1 MPRTPEQKKDAV
13 RRHRQRRKMESQRYR
28 VMMKMISIYLYTISR
43 REPKPGDV
51 FDLID
56 LIEKLCVIGGA
67 DPDLLHKAEALKY
80 KYQQGTP
87 AGEAGVEEEKSTT
100 NG

>member
-1 MPRTPEQKKDAV
+1 MPRTPEQKREAV
-13 RRHRQRRKMESQRYR
+13 RRYRQRRKMESERYR

-51 FDLID
+51 FDLI
-56 LIEKLCVIGGA
+56 EKLCIAGGA

-87 AGEAGVEEEKSTT
+87 ASPAGVEERKEAIT
-100 NG
+100 

>member
-1 MPRTPEQKKDAV
+1 MPRTPEQKREAV
-13 RRHRQRRKMESQRYR
+13 RRHRQRRKIESERYR

-43 REPKPGDV
+43 REPRPGDV
-51 FDLID
+51 FDLI
-56 LIEKLCVIGGA
+56 EKLCVVGGNQ
-67 DPDLLHKAEALKY
+67 DLLQKVKALKS

-87 AGEAGVEEEKSTT
+87 ADEAGVEEEKSTT

>member
-1 MPRTPEQKKDAV
+1 MPRTPEQKREAV
-13 RRHRQRRKMESQRYR
+13 RRYRQRRKIESQRYR

-51 FDLID
+51 FDLI
-56 LIEKLCVIGGA
+56 EKLCVAGGA
-67 DPDLLHKAEALKY
+67 NQDLLQKAEALKS

-87 AGEAGVEEEKSTT
+87 ADEAGVEEEKSTT

>member
-1 MPRTPEQKKDAV
+1 
-13 RRHRQRRKMESQRYR
+13 
-28 VMMKMISIYLYTISR
+28 MMKMISIYLYTISR

-51 FDLID
+51 FDLI
-56 LIEKLCVIGGA
+56 EKLCVVGGNQ
-67 DPDLLHKAEALKY
+67 DLLQKAEALKY

-87 AGEAGVEEEKSTT
+87 ALPAGVEEEKSTT